1 MTDVIVIFAVADIE
15 ASSRVYA
22 EVFGFEIE
30 VKAANYVELRM
41 TPTTSFG
48 LYQRDAFP
56 NNFDGR
62 VGAREPGAAQ
72 PAELYLRVADA
83 ARVIEALRARGFM
96 LKSPLAM
103 RPWGEQAAY
112 FLDPD
117 GFVVAIAQRES

>member
-1 MTDVIVIFAVADIE
+1 MTDVIVIFAVADVE
-15 ASSRVYA
+15 ASSRLYS
-22 EVFGFEIE
+22 EVFGFDIE
-30 VKAANYVELRM
+30 VKSANYFELRM
-41 TPTTSFG
+41 SSTASFG

-56 NNFDGR
+56 SNFDGHI
-62 VGAREPGAAQ
+62 APPAPGVAQ

-83 ARVIEALRARGFM
+83 PATIEALRARGLT

-112 FLDPD
+112 FFDPD